1 MIKIDEEIVNVKNFP
16 DGTQFVNDFDEYVL
30 YTINNEHV
38 HDNHKITWLYENDSE
53 MFTLYYLVNHIR
65 DRHDNPNKVVLDLY
79 LPYIPNARMDRTHSD
94 SEVFTLKYFAKFIN
108 DLKFNAVYVFD
119 PHSNVS
125 NALFDRVR
133 VMNYLVEN
141 SITKSLFEITDKNES
156 YEYPS
161 IALYFPDEGAYKRY
175 SGISEVIDRKVLY
188 GKKVRV
194 WETGEIKGLEVYNA
208 NGNKAT
214 EDDVKDLTILM
225 IDDIISYGGTL
236 AYSADKLKELGA
248 KRIYAYVSHAE
259 NSVVDKEKGTFLKRL
274 ENGTVDTLFT
284 TNSLYNSKHD
294 KIELIH
300 NF

>member
-1 MIKIDEEIVNVKNFP
+1 MIKIDEQIVNVKNFP
-16 DGTQFVNDFDEYVL
+16 DGTQFVNDFDAYAL
-30 YTINNEHV
+30 YAINKEHV
-38 HDNHKITWLYENDSE
+38 NDNYKITWLYENDSE
-53 MFTLYYLVNHIR
+53 MFTLYYLVNHLR
-65 DRHDNPNKVVLDLY
+65 DRHDNPSKVVIDLY

-108 DLKFNAVYVFD
+108 DLKFNTVYVFD

-141 SITKSLFEITDKNES
+141 SITKSLFEITDKYEGC
-156 YEYPS
+156 EYPS

-175 SGISEVIDRKVLY
+175 SGISEIIDRKVLY

-208 NGNKAT
+208 NGDKAT
-214 EDDVKDLTILM
+214 DDDVKDLTILM

-284 TNSLYNSKHD
+284 TNSLYNSEHD
-294 KIELIH
+294 KVELIH
-300 NF
+300 KF